1 MPENI
6 SKSVIMP
13 RVNIVP
19 GVEAGVVDVELT
31 KASTINIGNPSAFP
45 LKKDEFKG
53 LSYQSASNSELKTQL
68 SEYYTILSRIMSGG
82 ASSSDLSNL
91 TSLTTEIRE
100 YVLTDDDYNLVIGAL
115 QNIQTY
121 ILNFMYKD
129 ITNKAKAMDA
139 QLNAV
144 IGDVNRFMSD
154 LERTY
159 SKSPSQYPIPD
170 KSVLRPK
177 LEQSVQNTLSYT
189 DATQGVVVS
198 SSKPSNPVSK
208 SVIWINTGAKV
219 R

>member
-115 QNIQTY
+115 QNMQTY